1 MSEEEIIEEYK
12 NIIYSV
18 RDEKINLN
26 DELNRENIYHTLWR
40 FLDLYQKEK
49 EKNKKTEELIR
60 EKIEEIN
67 EEYKTKNTPDNTE
80 WYIDSQVY
88 GYANEKLQELLEER
102 N

>member
-1 MSEEEIIEEYK
+1 MIEWAK
-12 NIIYSV
+12 L
-18 RDEKINLN
+18 EKSAIQGL
-26 DELNRENIYHTLWR
+26 
-40 FLDLYQKEK
+40 LDLYQKEK
-49 EKNKKTEELIR
+49 EKNEKIEELIR

-102 N
+102 K

>member
-1 MSEEEIIEEYK
+1 MGEEEIIEEYK

-49 EKNKKTEELIR
+49 EKNKRLNEERDYIPKSKVI
-60 EKIEEIN
+60 EIIANYFNEEDETKEEI
-67 EEYKTKNTPDNTE
+67 
-80 WYIDSQVY
+80 
-88 GYANEKLQELLEER
+88 EKFINKILAER